1 MTRASLQAIRRTIT
15 IDWKNKAE
23 ADAKALLLKTAR
35 EGNART
41 LAEQTARAG
50 VKPGVIAYAN
60 SVGNANLD
68 SVKLPGPI
76 VFNYRYFTEI
86 VQETVKALI
95 AASPRDS
102 GDYIRG
108 HTVFIDGSPV
118 QGVPTDIGP
127 NVEIIIANRVPYARK
142 IEVGK
147 TKKGRAFVIQVEP
160 HIYERVMSQVIR
172 PKYRTVAKIA
182 FNYVSLP
189 DAYESRKG
197 PMRYPAILIGP
208 LA

>member
-1 MTRASLQAIRRTIT
+1 
-15 IDWKNKAE
+15 
-23 ADAKALLLKTAR
+23 
-35 EGNART
+35 
-41 LAEQTARAG
+41 

-86 VQETVKALI
+86 VQETVKTLI

-127 NVEIIIANRVPYARK
+127 NVEIIIANVVPYARR

-147 TKKGRAFVIQVEP
+147 TKAGRDFVIQVEP
-160 HIYERVMSQVIR
+160 HIYERVAKSVIL
-172 PKYRTVAKIA
+172 PKYRRVAKIE

-189 DAYESRKG
+189 GAYTTRGGLSPFYLTEGDHVGMG
-197 PMRYPAILIGP
+197 PHRGVRRNRRQKPGTNVRYPAIIIGP